1 MLEYEAVVV
10 GGGLSGVAAAISAA
24 RGGAKTLLIE
34 KGGSLGGAVTNMLVY
49 PFMKCYVVENGRR
62 EYISKGV
69 FSEIRKAAEEA
80 EGINYSERDTID
92 PYFSPEYLKLA
103 LDKIILD
110 SGADVLF
117 HTVLTG
123 VKVENRKIK
132 EITVQSGAETLR
144 VKGKFFID
152 AGGDGDLFALAG
164 CDFTLGRE
172 EDGLCQPMTT
182 CFRLSGVDI
191 PQFTADI
198 ARLQK
203 LYKEKRK
210 NGEIKNPR
218 EDILA
223 FLGIGDGIV
232 HFNTT
237 RVVGLNPTNPF
248 DKSKAEF
255 ISRAQIFEM
264 VDFLKKNSPAFKN
277 CSLISVAPE
286 IGVRE
291 SRKLKGEYVLTAAD
305 LKSYKKFDDAVA
317 YGSYQIDIHS
327 PTGTGTERFEFDRAK
342 FYSIPYRCLLPKEID
357 NMLVAGRCLSADHRA
372 HSAVRIMPICT
383 CLGEA
388 AGTAAAIAIKSGAIN
403 RNVDVK
409 TLRAELKNNGA
420 FIV

>member
-1 MLEYEAVVV
+1 MFEYEAVVV
-10 GGGLSGVAAAISAA
+10 GGGLSGVAAACSAA
-24 RGGAKTLLIE
+24 ASGAKTLLIE
-34 KGGSLGGAVTNMLVY
+34 KGGALGGAVANMLVY
-49 PFMKCYVVENGRR
+49 PFMKCYVVKDGRR
-62 EYISKGV
+62 EYISKGI
-69 FSEIRKAAEEA
+69 FSKIRKTAEKLER
-80 EGINYSERDTID
+80 IDYSERDTID

-103 LDKIILD
+103 LDKIIIE

-117 HTVLTG
+117 HTALTS
-123 VKVENRKIK
+123 VKTDGRKIT
-132 EITVQSGAETLR
+132 EITVQSGASALT
-144 VKGKFFID
+144 VKSKFFID
-152 AGGDGDLFALAG
+152 ASGDGDLLALAG

-172 EDGLCQPMTT
+172 ADGLCQPMTT

-191 PQFTADI
+191 PKFKVDLPA
-198 ARLQK
+198 LQK
-203 LYKEKRK
+203 LYKEKREK
-210 NGEIKNPR
+210 GEIKNPR

-237 RVVGLNPTNPF
+237 RVVGLNPTDPI
-248 DKSKAEF
+248 DRSKAEF
-255 ISRAQIFEM
+255 ISRAQILETI
-264 VDFLKKNSPAFKN
+264 DFLKANSAAFKN

-291 SRKLKGEYVLTAAD
+291 SRKLKGEYVLTASD
-305 LKSYKKFDDAVA
+305 LKSYKRFDDAVA

-327 PTGTGTERFEFDRAK
+327 PTGTGTERFEFDPAR

-357 NMLVAGRCLSADHRA
+357 NMLVAGRCLSADHQA

-388 AGTAAAIAIKSGAIN
+388 AGAAAAIAVKSGVNN
-403 RNVDVK
+403 RNVDIEK
-409 TLRAELKNNGA
+409 LRETLKNGGA